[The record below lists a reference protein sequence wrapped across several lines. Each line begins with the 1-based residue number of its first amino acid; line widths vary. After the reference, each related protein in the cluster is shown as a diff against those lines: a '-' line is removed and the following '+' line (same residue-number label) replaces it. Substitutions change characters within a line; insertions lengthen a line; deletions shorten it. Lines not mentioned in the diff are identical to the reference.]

1 MSPLIALQNVHVHY
15 RRGLT
20 ALRVLVDA
28 SLEIFAGEVVSVL
41 VGRGQGKSTLLR
53 VAAGI
58 QRPAEGKVLVDGND
72 LWRLDNAQRQ
82 RLRERIG
89 WAQAIAPAVDVRV
102 LEHVAKPLQE
112 TCGKRESYVR
122 ASVALE
128 RVGAS
133 ECAAQWWEGLSDR
146 ERALVAVAGALARGP
161 QLLVA
166 DDLTCA
172 LRLVEVSEMTN
183 LMRSLAHESGI
194 GVLLGVSDAS
204 EMQRSDRIAVLGGG
218 RLQVPIDARAE
229 SERGIDPPGRGGE
242 NGEAE

>member
-1 MSPLIALQNVHVHY
+1 MNRLLALQNVHVHY
-15 RRGLT
+15 RRGLV
-20 ALRVLVDA
+20 ALRVLVDV
-28 SLEIFAGEVVSVL
+28 SLEISAGEVVSVL
-41 VGRGQGKSTLLR
+41 VRRGQGKSTLLR

-89 WAQAIAPAVDVRV
+89 WVQAIAPAVDVRV
-102 LEHVAKPLQE
+102 LEHVATPLRE
-112 TCGKRESYVR
+112 TCGKHESYVR
-122 ASVALE
+122 ASAALE

-161 QLLVA
+161 RLLVA

-172 LRLVEVSEMTN
+172 LGLVEASEVAS
-183 LMRSLAHESGI
+183 LMRSLAHESGV

-204 EMQRSDRIAVLGGG
+204 EMQCSDRITVLGGG

-229 SERGIDPPGRGGE
+229 SERGIDFPGRGGG